1 MYIFPGIGHNSVKNL
16 LITLHCEAT
25 IYEEHLLTSVV
36 ILYQGRL
43 KKVHMSKWT
52 INDFPNNTAPTL
64 YREPKCEYS
73 KISAKIHYFKNLYPG
88 GVRTCLAPPFT
99 SVTGNKGTV

>member
-1 MYIFPGIGHNSVKNL
+1 MYIFPEIGHNSVKNL
-16 LITLHCEAT
+16 LITLLCEVT

-52 INDFPNNTAPTL
+52 INDFPNNMVPTL
-64 YREPKCEYS
+64 S
-73 KISAKIHYFKNLYPG
+73 
-88 GVRTCLAPPFT
+88 
-99 SVTGNKGTV
+99 GTKM

>member
-1 MYIFPGIGHNSVKNL
+1 MYIFPEIGHNSVKNL

-25 IYEEHLLTSVV
+25 IYKEHLLTSVV

-43 KKVHMSKWT
+43 KKVHMSKWM

-64 YREPKCEYS
+64 YRNQNMNIPKFLQKYITERICTR
-73 KISAKIHYFKNLYPG
+73 
-88 GVRTCLAPPFT
+88 GVPHFPSTPL
-99 SVTGNKGTV
+99 

>member
-1 MYIFPGIGHNSVKNL
+1 MYIFPEIGHNSVKNL
-16 LITLHCEAT
+16 LITLHYEAT

-43 KKVHMSKWT
+43 KKVHMS
-52 INDFPNNTAPTL
+52 NTAPTL

-73 KISAKIHYFKNLYPG
+73 KISAKIHYFKNLYPR
-88 GVRTCLAPPFT
+88 GVCTCLAPPFT

>member
-1 MYIFPGIGHNSVKNL
+1 MYIFPEIGHNSVKNL

-25 IYEEHLLTSVV
+25 IYKEHLLTSVV

-43 KKVHMSKWT
+43 KKERMSKWM

-64 YREPKCEYS
+64 YQEPKCEYS
-73 KISAKIHYFKNLYPG
+73 EISAKIPLGDLHLPS
-88 GVRTCLAPPFT
+88 TPL
-99 SVTGNKGTV
+99 

>member
-1 MYIFPGIGHNSVKNL
+1 MYIFPEIGHNSVKNL

-52 INDFPNNTAPTL
+52 INDFPNNMVPTL
-64 YREPKCEYS
+64 NQNVNIPNFPQKCITERICTRRGCHTS
-73 KISAKIHYFKNLYPG
+73 
-88 GVRTCLAPPFT
+88 LAPPFR

>member
-1 MYIFPGIGHNSVKNL
+1 MYIFPEIGHNSVKNL

-36 ILYQGRL
+36 ILYQGRP

-52 INDFPNNTAPTL
+52 ISDFPNNMAPTL

-73 KISAKIHYFKNLYPG
+73 KISAKIHYFKNLY
-88 GVRTCLAPPFT
+88 
-99 SVTGNKGTV
+99 TGDDPHLPSTPLYIHDWQ

>member
-1 MYIFPGIGHNSVKNL
+1 MYIFPEIGHNSVKNL
-16 LITLHCEAT
+16 LITLHYEVT
-25 IYEEHLLTSVV
+25 IYKEHLLTSVV

-52 INDFPNNTAPTL
+52 NNDIPNNMAPTL

-99 SVTGNKGTV
+99 SMTGNKGTV

>member
-43 KKVHMSKWT
+43 KMVHMSKWM

-64 YREPKCEYS
+64 LGTKMLIFQNFC
-73 KISAKIHYFKNLYPG
+73 KNTLLKEFVPG
-88 GVRTCLAPPFT
+88 GAALP
-99 SVTGNKGTV
+99 